1 MWWWLAVANVVVLV
15 SACET
20 WCNEWTCTQKEQQTG
35 VRPCADCSGCPAL
48 TEADLMEDSELA
60 AAALELIPEGQW
72 GNWDSRCVGPIVV
85 EGIDDPIYAVLTPGN
100 NARAKASRTGLML
113 SHNVRL
119 YLATR
124 CSLSPSAYVA
134 WSLPGYTL
142 QFDLDLDGAGCGC
155 NVAPYL
161 VSMAQNNQPGSCSG
175 DHYCECGDETQTRAS
190 SALDGRATQ
199 RACSL
204 SLRRCSLQ
212 PALITAR
219 ATWTLTAAQRER
231 GVWRALCGNRRG
243 RGQHA
248 RLPRDCAHVQ

>member
-1 MWWWLAVANVVVLV
+1 MHMHIYESCFLKAQLISRLAMLSAHACSLMRADIVRLLSTPRERQGSPRAQWLQNWQLASDDNLAE
-15 SACET
+15 A
-20 WCNEWTCTQKEQQTG
+20 QK
-35 VRPCADCSGCPAL
+35 
-48 TEADLMEDSELA
+48 LA
-60 AAALELIPEGQW
+60 EAAAL
-72 GNWDSRCVGPIVV
+72 RCTDGGP
-85 EGIDDPIYAVLTPGN
+85 GGDDGAPPPLATLP
-100 NARAKASRTGLML
+100 
-113 SHNVRL
+113 NVRL

-231 GVWRALCGNRRG
+231 GVRRALCGNRRG